1 MKVTY
6 TGRHVDLAPAQWNRI
21 ESQFAKLGKLL
32 DGKNEQEARVILSLE
47 RHLCKAEVTVQYHD
61 HPLVGQ
67 AADPELFTA
76 IHGAIQKLE
85 KQAVKVRAK
94 WRESHRG
101 VNGKG
106 QGTAGAEPAT
116 EPAAEPETTEQK
128 IYHVTPPPHQKP
140 MALDEAVLAMEADR
154 DYIVFDDH
162 EAKCPRVL
170 IRRRDGHFDLLEL

>member
-21 ESQFAKLGKLL
+21 EKQFAKLGKLL
-32 DGKNEQEARVILSLE
+32 DGKSEQDARVILSLE

-67 AADPELFTA
+67 AAEPDLFTA
-76 IHGAIQKLE
+76 IHGAIHKLE

-101 VNGKG
+101 ANGKG
-106 QGTAGAEPAT
+106 
-116 EPAAEPETTEQK
+116 EPEIAPEEALEPESVEQK
-128 IYHVTPPPHQKP
+128 VFHVAIPGHQKP
-140 MALDEAVLAMEADR
+140 MTLDEALIAMEADR
-154 DYIVFDDH
+154 DYFIFEDYQ
-162 EAKCPRVL
+162 AKCPRVL
-170 IRRRDGHFDLLEL
+170 VRRRDGHLDLLEL

>member
-32 DGKNEQEARVILSLE
+32 DGRSEQEARVILSLE

-61 HPLVGQ
+61 HPLIGQ

-76 IHGAIQKLE
+76 IHAAIQKLE

-94 WRESHRG
+94 WRDTHRNG
-101 VNGKG
+101 NGKEE
-106 QGTAGAEPAT
+106 TPTVE
-116 EPAAEPETTEQK
+116 EPAAEATHTEQK
-128 IYHVTPPPHQKP
+128 IYHVTPPAHEKP

>member
-32 DGKNEQEARVILSLE
+32 DGRSEQEARVILSLE

-76 IHGAIQKLE
+76 IHGAIHKLE

-101 VNGKG
+101 TNGKESAVM
-106 QGTAGAEPAT
+106 TVE
-116 EPAAEPETTEQK
+116 EPAAEPATTEQK
-128 IYHVTPPPHQKP
+128 IYHVAPPAHQKP
-140 MALDEAVLAMEADR
+140 MALDEALLAMEADR

>member
-32 DGKNEQEARVILSLE
+32 DGRSEQEARVILSLE

-61 HPLVGQ
+61 HPLIGQ

-94 WRESHRG
+94 WRDSHR
-101 VNGKG
+101 NGTIK
-106 QGTAGAEPAT
+106 EDSLPPE
-116 EPAAEPETTEQK
+116 EPAAEPAHTEQR
-128 IYHVTPPPHQKP
+128 IYHVAPPAHQKP
-140 MALDEAVLAMEADR
+140 MALDEAVMAMEADR